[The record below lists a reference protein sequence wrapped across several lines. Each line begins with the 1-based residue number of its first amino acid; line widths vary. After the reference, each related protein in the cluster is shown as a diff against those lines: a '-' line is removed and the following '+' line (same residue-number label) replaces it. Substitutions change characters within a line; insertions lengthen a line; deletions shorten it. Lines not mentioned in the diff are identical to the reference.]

1 MKYMSNVV
9 EISLLMLG
17 LRIEQISALKIELD
31 EFKNKMLE

>member
-17 LRIEQISALKIELD
+17 LKIEQISAQKIELD
-31 EFKNKMLE
+31 DFKNKMLE

>member
-17 LRIEQISALKIELD
+17 LRIEQISAQKIELD
-31 EFKNKMLE
+31 DFKNKMLE